1 MAAGTWSV
9 YGPAK
14 TRLVNA
20 DIDMNGH
27 TFKCAL
33 LGTGYTPNLSTDDDL
48 ADVTANEIADGDYA
62 RATLSGVAVNYSG
75 GTVTIDCDNISFG
88 TAVTISA
95 KRAVIYDDTHAS
107 DALLA
112 VVDLNTAGTASVAAS
127 TSGTF
132 QITIDAAGVFT
143 VV

>member
-20 DIDMNGH
+20 DIDLNGH

-33 LGTGYTPNLSTDDDL
+33 VGTGYTPNLTTDDDW
-48 ADVTANEIADGDYA
+48 ADVSANEIADGDYA
-62 RATLSGVAVNYSG
+62 QQTLAGIAVNYSG
-75 GTVTIDCDNISFG
+75 GTVTFDCNNISFG
-88 TAVTISA
+88 TAATIAA
-95 KRAVIYDDTHAS
+95 KRAVIFDDTHAS

-112 VVDLNTAGTASVAAS
+112 VVDLNTAGTASQAS
-127 TSGTF
+127 STTGTF

-143 VV
+143 VA

>member
-20 DIDMNGH
+20 EIDLNAH
-27 TFKCAL
+27 TFKCLL

-48 ADVTANEIADGDYA
+48 ADISANEIADAGYA
-62 RATLSGVAVNYSG
+62 QQTLGSVAVNYSS
-75 GTVTIDCDNISFG
+75 GTVTFDCGDISFG
-88 TAVTISA
+88 TAVTIAA
-95 KRAVIYDDTHAS
+95 KRAAIYDDTHAN